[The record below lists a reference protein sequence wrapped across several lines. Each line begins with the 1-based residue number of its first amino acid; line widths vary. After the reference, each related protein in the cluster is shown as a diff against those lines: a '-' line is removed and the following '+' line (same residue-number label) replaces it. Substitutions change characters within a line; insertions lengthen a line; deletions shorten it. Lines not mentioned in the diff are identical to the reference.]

1 MSKNKNKHIEELEL
15 RSEEVQEILTRVPH
29 WMIRWGSVLFLF
41 LIVMLLAIS
50 WFVKY
55 PDIITSE
62 VLITTQ
68 IPPQKEYAKTTGKF
82 ESILVADNE
91 IVKNNTVLAVIENT
105 ANYQDVFKLKSIID
119 TLKVKNNKTFYFPF
133 MQLPIFFLGEID
145 SDFSLF
151 ENTYLQYRLNIEL
164 QPFANDAIANK
175 ITVRELKRRLVNLK
189 SQKEIQKT
197 ELNFKKKKLE
207 RNRTLYNKGII
218 AEQEYDNKQLEYLQA
233 ERNYKTMSSS
243 ISQLRE
249 NISNANKISKGTEI
263 NRTKEE
269 IILLKNVIQSLNQ
282 LKQRIKN
289 WELRYVL
296 KSNINGKVS
305 FLNFWNKNQTVNQGD
320 LVFTIIPTENS
331 NFIAKLKTPRRNS
344 GKIKIGQRVNIKLEN
359 YPDYEYG
366 TLKGKVLNIS
376 LIPNN
381 DGLYLIDVSLSEK
394 LITSYN
400 KEIEFKQEMSGTAEI
415 ITEDL
420 RLINRFFYQFKKIIN
435 RN

>member
-1 MSKNKNKHIEELEL
+1 MSIKNKHIEDLEL

-41 LIVMLLAIS
+41 LIMMLLGIS

-55 PDIITSE
+55 PDIIASE

-82 ESILVADNE
+82 ENILVTDNE
-91 IVKNNTVLAVIENT
+91 LVKNNSVLAVIENT

-119 TLKVKNNKTFYFPF
+119 TLKVNNSKTFYFPF
-133 MQLPIFFLGEID
+133 KKLPVLFLGEMD
-145 SDFSLF
+145 ADFSLF
-151 ENTYLQYRLNIEL
+151 ENAYLQYRLNIEL
-164 QPFANDAIANK
+164 QPFANDATANK
-175 ITVRELKRRLVNLK
+175 ITVRELRRRLVNLK
-189 SQKEIQKT
+189 SQKEIQKA
-197 ELNFKKKKLE
+197 ELNFKKKDLE
-207 RNRTLYNKGII
+207 RNKTLFDKGII

-233 ERNYKTMSSS
+233 ERNYKMMSSS

-249 NISNANKISKGTEI
+249 SISNAKKTSKGTEI
-263 NRTKEE
+263 NKTREE

-296 KSNINGKVS
+296 KSNIKGKVS
-305 FLNFWNKNQTVNQGD
+305 FLSFYDKNQTVNQGD

-331 NFIAKLKTPRRNS
+331 NFIAKLKTPRQNS
-344 GKIKIGQRVNIKLEN
+344 GKIKIGQQVNIKLEN
-359 YPDYEYG
+359 YPDYEFG
-366 TLKGKVLNIS
+366 MLKGKIKNIS
-376 LIPNN
+376 LIPNK
-381 DGLYLIDVSLSEK
+381 DGLYLIDVELPKK

-400 KEIEFKQEMSGTAEI
+400 KEIDFKQEMLGTAEI

-420 RLINRFFYQFKKIIN
+420 RLIDRFFYQFKKVLN